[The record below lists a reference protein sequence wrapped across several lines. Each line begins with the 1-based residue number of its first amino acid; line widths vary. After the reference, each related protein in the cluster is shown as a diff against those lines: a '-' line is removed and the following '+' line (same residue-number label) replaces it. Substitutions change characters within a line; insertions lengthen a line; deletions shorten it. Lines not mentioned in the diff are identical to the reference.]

1 MRCVPGGTSTLCKP
15 STAHLQIIRQ
25 SLRGT
30 GTHTFF
36 SPSLSLCISL
46 SHCTVQLLDSTQ
58 DAECHLRGKSSL
70 SPLRAPLICKVGWS
84 SSKSSGAHLSLGAS
98 LSVLL
103 SVCVWGRVRREKEG
117 RGLGGWPNQRGR
129 DQKVNLHIWPQEQL
143 QAEDDKLHTV
153 TAHSQSGCYTCH
165 ANPVQICTGLAF
177 TVMFKVYVCVCV
189 CVCIEGGGHSAL
201 WAKTAILASSG
212 QSAKSSVFASFL
224 YLSRLYWKKH
234 V

>member
-1 MRCVPGGTSTLCKP
+1 MRGNVVRFAHGANNPCLKVGHLKNSFKVEGCEGGGVSCKLYGNHIFNHVRCMPGGTSTLCKP

-46 SHCTVQLLDSTQ
+46 SRCTVQLLDSTQ

-70 SPLRAPLICKVGWS
+70 SPLRAPLICRVGWS

-103 SVCVWGRVRREKEG
+103 SVCV
-117 RGLGGWPNQRGR
+117 
-129 DQKVNLHIWPQEQL
+129 
-143 QAEDDKLHTV
+143 
-153 TAHSQSGCYTCH
+153 
-165 ANPVQICTGLAF
+165 
-177 TVMFKVYVCVCV
+177 
-189 CVCIEGGGHSAL
+189 
-201 WAKTAILASSG
+201 
-212 QSAKSSVFASFL
+212 
-224 YLSRLYWKKH
+224 
-234 V
+234 

>member
-58 DAECHLRGKSSL
+58 DMECHLCGKSSV
-70 SPLRAPLICKVGWS
+70 SPLRAPVICRVGWS

-117 RGLGGWPNQRGR
+117 RELGGGLTSGDEIKRLTYTFDLKNSFRLRTISYTLLLLTLRADVTLVMLTPCKYAQVWP
-129 DQKVNLHIWPQEQL
+129 LL
-143 QAEDDKLHTV
+143 
-153 TAHSQSGCYTCH
+153 
-165 ANPVQICTGLAF
+165 
-177 TVMFKVYVCVCV
+177 
-189 CVCIEGGGHSAL
+189 
-201 WAKTAILASSG
+201 
-212 QSAKSSVFASFL
+212 
-224 YLSRLYWKKH
+224 
-234 V
+234 